1 MLEAARRMFRQKPLD
16 THILDTYEWMRAGM
30 GVLAFLFPF
39 LLFGIGKLFGIG
51 LQPSMSA
58 YYFAGVDGPL
68 CVYFPIRGLLVGV
81 LCAICFCLYLYRGF
95 DRWENWLLDG
105 AAIAGFLIAFIPDD
119 LVQSQVAS
127 CEILRPISEAE
138 QGRPHYHDWAS
149 VAMFVFLG
157 LVSAV
162 CSTNTLSL
170 LPPDKAHLKKVFL
183 PLYRGLGV
191 AMIAAL
197 FVAWYVKTQLTWE
210 FRVFV
215 MEVILIEL
223 FAAYWLVK
231 TAELRI
237 SKADRLLA
245 KYGSY
250 EEARVRQ
257 NELHP
262 QGRQAL

>member
-1 MLEAARRMFRQKPLD
+1 MLEAAKRMFRQKPLD

-39 LLFGIGKLFGIG
+39 LLYGLGKLLGIG

-58 YYFAGVDGPL
+58 YYFAGVQGPL
-68 CVYFPIRGLLVGV
+68 CAYFPIRGLLVGV
-81 LCAICFCLYLYRGF
+81 LCAICFCLFLYRGF

-119 LVQSQVAS
+119 LVASQVKA
-127 CEILRPISEAE
+127 CEILLPISEAE
-138 QGRPHYHDWAS
+138 KGMPKYHDWAS

-157 LVSAV
+157 LAAAF
-162 CSTNTLSL
+162 CSTNTLRL
-170 LPPDKAHLKKVFL
+170 LPPDKAHLEKVFR
-183 PLYRGLGV
+183 PIYQGLGS
-191 AMIAAL
+191 AMIVAL
-197 FVAWYVKTQLTWE
+197 GVAWYVKTQLTWE

-231 TAELRI
+231 TAELKI

-245 KYGSY
+245 KYGTY
-250 EEARVRQ
+250 ERAEAQQ
-257 NELHP
+257 NALQP
-262 QGRQAL
+262 QERQAL